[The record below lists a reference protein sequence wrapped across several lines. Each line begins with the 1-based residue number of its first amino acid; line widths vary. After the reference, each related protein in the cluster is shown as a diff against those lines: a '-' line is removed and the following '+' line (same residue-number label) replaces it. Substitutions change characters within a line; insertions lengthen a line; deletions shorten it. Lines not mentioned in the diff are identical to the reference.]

1 MALEL
6 IKSDRTILVLKPGQ
20 KRLNDG
26 GGLYLYLLPFA
37 EGTSHYWRS
46 DVFFEG
52 HRKTLSLGVYP

>member
-26 GGLYLYLLPFA
+26 GGLYLLPFA
-37 EGTSHYWRS
+37 EGTSHYWRC
-46 DVFFEG
+46 DFFFEG